1 MEEHLL
7 SGKMISNGA
16 CGTERFFCSAFG
28 CGRARPIKRSRA
40 ILKHGGGAPIPP
52 LLGYENGIVWE
63 KSVCGGHIMEE
74 HLLSGKVIVGGACG
88 TDRLYCSANR
98 VQCALCRNKHESTGK
113 LAVGGVCNAD
123 RFHISINRYGA
134 SSAGGAAHSMRR

>member
-1 MEEHLL
+1 MRAEGWCVFV
-7 SGKMISNGA
+7 SM
-16 CGTERFFCSAFG
+16 
-28 CGRARPIKRSRA
+28 GRRSRA
-40 ILKHGGGAPIPP
+40 NGEHEGGLVLLRSRAFFNHGGGAPIPP